1 MKDLYQIDWDDCG
14 YFLQD
19 DAIKLDGL
27 DSAVL
32 GITDTGHLCYSYEL
46 IVDTFVTRDEMQY
59 DEAIE
64 WVEYNIV
71 PLHMYGGFSLVYTDI

>member
-1 MKDLYQIDWDDCG
+1 MTAGTFYKTMQSNWKDLTQQCW
-14 YFLQD
+14 
-19 DAIKLDGL
+19 A
-27 DSAVL
+27 SPTL

-46 IVDTFVTRDEMQY
+46 IVDVFVTRDEMQY